1 MEKWFASVTSTARPP
16 SAEGT
21 LLWTMTNMRLA
32 RRDTDLHEPLER
44 RGFMVYGSRRIDLQQ
59 TARDRSL
66 QYAAW
71 WISDL

>member
-1 MEKWFASVTSTARPP
+1 
-16 SAEGT
+16 
-21 LLWTMTNMRLA
+21 MTNMRLA

-44 RGFMVYGSRRIDLQQ
+44 RGFMVSGSRRIDLQQ